1 MGKGVDI
8 SWEDIQSKF
17 DTISR
22 MSCVPVGI
30 KKVPEN
36 YVFDEDRSV
45 KWNRDQV
52 ELNNKQYQ
60 KEVARLN
67 TEKNKARDFVYNL
80 IIEKIQHDV
89 GDGLSRKKAKAI
101 WNLAYKLCNPFG
113 FYEIRRRLLDLIDL
127 AITLLEGDK

>member
-17 DTISR
+17 ETMSR

-52 ELNNKQYQ
+52 KLNNEQYQ
-60 KEVARLN
+60 EEVARLN
-67 TEKNKARDFVYNL
+67 TRKNKARDSVYNL
-80 IIEKIQHDV
+80 IIEKIQHDAD
-89 GDGLSRKKAKAI
+89 DGLSRKKAKAI
-101 WNLAYKLCNPFG
+101 WDLAYKLGNPFE
-113 FYEIRRRLLDLIDL
+113 FYTIRCRLLDLIDL